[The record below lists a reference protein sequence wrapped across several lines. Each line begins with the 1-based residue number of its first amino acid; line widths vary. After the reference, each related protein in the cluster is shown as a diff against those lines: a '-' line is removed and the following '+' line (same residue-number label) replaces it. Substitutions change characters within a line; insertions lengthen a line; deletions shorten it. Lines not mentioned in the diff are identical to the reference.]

1 LKTIQCGLLLL
12 QLFLIIILS
21 AIRAGQIQLVLA
33 FLTSSIL
40 GNLFMVLVFASMALG
55 SPITVDQSAGADR
68 LTADPII

>member
-33 FLTSSIL
+33 LLTSSIL
-40 GNLFMVLVFASMALG
+40 GRNPKMS
-55 SPITVDQSAGADR
+55 
-68 LTADPII
+68 